1 MQLITLKEKKE
12 EVKNLLNMD
21 ADFIVLDVDRT
32 IINTTSWYQACM
44 CPNLLIREEFTK
56 DFKKIKFF
64 VNSTEIGNSIKKK
77 LHPEIGRS
85 FLSYSAILKSKM
97 YS

>member
-56 DFKKIKFF
+56 DFKKINDSNF
-64 VNSTEIGNSIKKK
+64 
-77 LHPEIGRS
+77 
-85 FLSYSAILKSKM
+85 
-97 YS
+97 